1 MQRVRPGLIVILALL
16 AGAMPGHVWGQ
27 PIAAAVSGVVRDVH
41 GTPQMGALVEL
52 LSADATTI
60 ASTLTDDHGRYIL
73 PSVNPGKYA
82 LRATAAFFMP
92 ATHPNLSLR
101 AGAQAV
107 INVTMSTL
115 FEASNWLPAERRNV
129 NEPVDDWKWTL
140 RSTAN
145 RPILRLTDEDG
156 VEISSSA
163 AEVHRA
169 STKGQMTV
177 LNGGGAFGDGGM
189 HQVLTMDRTVE
200 TGDGQIF
207 RADLGDPQSPLT
219 VTPSVDVL
227 AGYQRKLLNGR
238 SRLVT
243 SFASHP
249 ELVANGMPGFSVL
262 RIASAQEIS
271 LGDMIQ
277 IDAGTLMEAEKL
289 EQSRMMNEPFVH
301 LTVRPDGGTAVEF
314 RYAAGRQVQSAADLD
329 RLKPQTMVLTDMNGR
344 PLSQRNAH
352 NQIKVSHKVGEDG
365 VVAIALYRD
374 DFANGEIMGSGKVD
388 GGTMQSAPV
397 VSDPVTATFRLATT
411 GYVARGAHVSYTHS
425 LTPALKATA
434 DYTLGTA
441 LRAEQIGGAVSGLQ
455 TKARTA
461 SAASAGLHGKIAR
474 TGTTVNAEY
483 RWQPLGTLT
492 QVDAYNASPEE
503 AYLSI
508 ALRQRISLGRLLP
521 NGVDAVV
528 EATNLLEQGYQP
540 VLAPDGHT
548 LFLAQVPR
556 AIQAGLAFN
565 F

>member
-1 MQRVRPGLIVILALL
+1 
-16 AGAMPGHVWGQ
+16 
-27 PIAAAVSGVVRDVH
+27 VSLH
-41 GTPQMGALVEL
+41 
-52 LSADATTI
+52 
-60 ASTLTDDHGRYIL
+60 
-73 PSVNPGKYA
+73 
-82 LRATAAFFMP
+82 
-92 ATHPNLSLR
+92 

-107 INVTMSTL
+107 INLTMSTL
-115 FEASNWLPAERRNV
+115 FEAGNWLPMERRLST
-129 NEPVDDWKWTL
+129 EPVDDWKWTL

-169 STKGQMTV
+169 STKGQMAV

-207 RADLGDPQSPLT
+207 RVDLGDPQSPLT
-219 VTPSVDVL
+219 VAPSVDVM
-227 AGYQRKLLNGR
+227 AGYQRKILNGR
-238 SRLVT
+238 TRLVT

-262 RIASAQEIS
+262 RIASAQEMS
-271 LGDMIQ
+271 FGDMIQ

-289 EQSRMMNEPFVH
+289 EQARMMNEPFVH
-301 LTVRPDGGTAVEF
+301 VTVRPSQDLAVEY
-314 RYAAGRQVQSAADLD
+314 RYAAGRQVQSAVDLD
-329 RLKPQTMVLTDMNGR
+329 RLKPQMAVLTDMDGR
-344 PLSQRNAH
+344 PLSQRNNH
-352 NQIKVSHKVGEDG
+352 NQVKVSRKVGDSD
-365 VVAIALYRD
+365 VVAISLYRD
-374 DFANGEIMGSGKVD
+374 EFANGEIMGSGRVD
-388 GGTMQSAPV
+388 AETMQAAPV

-411 GYVARGAHVSYTHS
+411 GYSARGAHVSYTHTV
-425 LTPALKATA
+425 TPNLKATA

-441 LRAEQIGGAVSGLQ
+441 LRAASIGDSVSGLK

-461 SAASAGLHGKIAR
+461 SAASVGLHGKIAR
-474 TGTTVNAEY
+474 TNTAVNAEY

-492 QVDAYNASPEE
+492 QIDAYNATPEE

-508 ALRQRISLGRLLP
+508 ALRQRISLGRILP
-521 NGVDAVV
+521 KGLDAVV

-556 AIQAGLAFN
+556 AIQAGIAFN